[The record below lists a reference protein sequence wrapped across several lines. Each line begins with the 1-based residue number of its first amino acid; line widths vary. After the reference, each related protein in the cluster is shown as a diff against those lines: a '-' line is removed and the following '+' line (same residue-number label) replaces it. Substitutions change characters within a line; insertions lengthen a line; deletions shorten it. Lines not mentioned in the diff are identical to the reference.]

1 MAPSKRRMRQ
11 RVAIIIIMIAMV
23 VGTIGSFVVIILQNE
38 NDQLDAQRQQ
48 EAYAEYQ
55 ASSEEY
61 QRKKETQTAEL
72 SDRYY
77 DIFSAYADRPA
88 EFNANDVDS
97 LDTQNL
103 RTGDGATIDENTPFA
118 AYYIGWNPDGTVFD
132 QSIEDEALKA
142 PLEIESLSTAGVIE
156 GWKEGIKGMKI
167 GGVRLLTIPSDK
179 AYGAQGSGED
189 IPANTPLRFIVMVIE
204 KPETIPE
211 PEIPEI
217 LLQGSAQ

>member
-1 MAPSKRRMRQ
+1 MTPSKRRMRQ

-88 EFNANDVDS
+88 EFNADDVDS

-217 LLQGSAQ
+217 LLQGAAQ